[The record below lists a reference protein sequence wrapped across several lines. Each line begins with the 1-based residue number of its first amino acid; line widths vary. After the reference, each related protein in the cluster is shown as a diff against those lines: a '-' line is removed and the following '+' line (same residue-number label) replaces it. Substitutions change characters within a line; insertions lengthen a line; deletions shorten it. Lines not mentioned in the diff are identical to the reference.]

1 MDIIERVARAIA
13 GANMDE
19 RINLY
24 EDDAK
29 AAIAALAD
37 DLDEKALAASYQ
49 AAADRTSEFN
59 NEMAITGEH
68 ERYPHWPVIESAIRV
83 YLQSLKETTNG

>member
-37 DLDEKALAASYQ
+37 GELDEKGRDAMRKIRLNISSTRRSGENGLRNDDELIRAYLI
-49 AAADRTSEFN
+49 
-59 NEMAITGEH
+59 AI
-68 ERYPHWPVIESAIRV
+68 
-83 YLQSLKETTNG
+83 KETPNG

>member
-37 DLDEKALAASYQ
+37 DDLIEAGSKAALAS
-49 AAADRTSEFN
+49 TPTVSEDDTY
-59 NEMAITGEH
+59 I
-68 ERYPHWPVIESAIRV
+68 IIRA
-83 YLQSLKETTNG
+83 YLQSLKEDK